1 MKTPYYMIEE
11 QKLRRNLALISD
23 VAHRSNTQ
31 WILAFKAFALDRKS
45 VV

>member
-23 VAHRSNTQ
+23 VAHRT
-31 WILAFKAFALDRKS
+31 ATE
-45 VV
+45 